1 MINGILRILSETCRR
16 QDWRLAVTNANDNET
31 YLDFIY
37 FTSSGEPFTI
47 TVSLADL
54 NGVANELMIEFEN
67 FNSDLNMQYF
77 LEGLNTL
84 TPEIYFKTLTEVENI
99 RLRIWILSVE
109 IHYLADRLQPL
120 TEFIRQG
127 MN

>member
-54 NGVANELMIEFEN
+54 NEVANELMIEFEN
-67 FNSDLNMQYF
+67 FNSDLNVQYF

-109 IHYLADRLQPL
+109 IHYLADRLKPL

>member
-16 QDWRLAVTNANDNET
+16 QDWRLVVTNANDNET

-37 FTSSGEPFTI
+37 LTSSGEPFTI

-54 NGVANELMIEFEN
+54 SEVANELMIEFEN
-67 FNSDLNMQYF
+67 FNSDLNVQYF

-84 TPEIYFKTLTEVENI
+84 TPEIYFKTLT
-99 RLRIWILSVE
+99 
-109 IHYLADRLQPL
+109 D
-120 TEFIRQG
+120 
-127 MN
+127 

>member
-54 NGVANELMIEFEN
+54 SEVANELMIEFEN
-67 FNSDLNMQYF
+67 FNSDLNVQYF

-109 IHYLADRLQPL
+109 IHYLADRLRPL